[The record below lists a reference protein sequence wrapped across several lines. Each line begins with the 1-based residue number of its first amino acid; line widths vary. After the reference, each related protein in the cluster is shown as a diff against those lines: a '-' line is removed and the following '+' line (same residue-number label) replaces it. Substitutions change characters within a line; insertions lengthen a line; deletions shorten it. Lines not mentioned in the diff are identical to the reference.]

1 MVIKH
6 VFAGGGGGEG
16 GGGVR
21 VNVVESA
28 RDTDKLFVCGGK
40 DFEKALAG
48 RRQV

>member
-1 MVIKH
+1 M
-6 VFAGGGGGEG
+6 FAGEGGGE
-16 GGGVR
+16 GGVR

-28 RDTDKLFVCGGK
+28 RNADKLFVCGGK